1 MYIIFNDYPAVS
13 YTQASVT
20 AWLESCLHHLDVSKA
35 KLMYHFITDKE
46 LLRINQDYLN
56 HDTYTDIITF
66 DYSTEG
72 QIEAEVFIS
81 TQRMEE
87 NAALIPQSVENE
99 LLRLLIHAVL
109 HCFGFKDSS
118 EDEKRLMRRK
128 ENELMELFHVKH

>member
-1 MYIIFNDYPAVS
+1 MFITFNDFPAVS

-20 AWLESCLHHLDVSKA
+20 AWLESCLHHLDVPKA
-35 KLMYHFITDKE
+35 KLMYHFITDDD

-66 DYSTEG
+66 DYSSAD

-87 NAALIPQSVENE
+87 NAVNNSQSTDKE
-99 LLRLLIHAVL
+99 LLRLLGHAVL
-109 HCFGFKDSS
+109 HCLGHKDST
-118 EDEKRLMRRK
+118 EHEKRHMRRK
-128 ENELMELFHVKH
+128 ENELIELFHVKH

>member
-35 KLMYHFITDKE
+35 KLMYHFISDKE

-56 HDTYTDIITF
+56 HDTFTDIITF
-66 DYSTEG
+66 DYSTEELL
-72 QIEAEVFIS
+72 QAEVFIS

-87 NAALIPQSVENE
+87 NATINTQSVDKE
-99 LLRLLIHAVL
+99 LLRLLSHAIL
-109 HCFGFKDSS
+109 HCLGHKDST
-118 EDEKRLMRRK
+118 EDEKRLMRSK
-128 ENELMELFHVKH
+128 ENELIELFHVKH